1 MAVVTAVNTCF
12 SKVQES
18 SVFFG
23 ESLSSCV
30 SILGEIKFKHLRDSE
45 GVYQLLG
52 SLVYHE
58 LQFSAFVIYL
68 LCKGPIT

>member
-1 MAVVTAVNTCF
+1 MAVVTAVNASF

-23 ESLSSCV
+23 ASLSSRV
-30 SILGEIKFKHLRDSE
+30 SILGEIKFKRLRDGE
-45 GVYQLLG
+45 GAYQLLG

-58 LQFSAFVIYL
+58 L
-68 LCKGPIT
+68 

>member
-1 MAVVTAVNTCF
+1 MAVVTAVNASF
-12 SKVQES
+12 SEVQES

-23 ESLSSCV
+23 ESLSSHV
-30 SILGEIKFKHLRDSE
+30 SILGEIKFKHLRDGE

-58 LQFSAFVIYL
+58 L
-68 LCKGPIT
+68 